1 MIHRTLASTRPRFAV
16 WYAFVFVASTAG
28 LAMAQAPYVDAQG
41 RSWRQLPDSVGRT
54 WDSFA
59 AVCPTDGVTP
69 CTGSTSGLDLTG
81 YVWATQTQTLELF
94 SEFLPEVAD
103 ELALGGAAYT
113 LPALGFF
120 GSFKPT
126 WEFYTTFGGYNYLSG
141 WTATNSG
148 GFAIVPEASA
158 QYPVFNGSFSLL
170 TEIATSSA
178 SFYRG
183 AWLFLPA
190 PGPFENL
197 GGSLPGSW
205 GAPGLKGT
213 STLAPGSTTT
223 LDIAHGNPNSIALL
237 AIGASAV
244 NLPLYGGV
252 FVPSPDLLISGLP
265 IDANGALS
273 LAAPW
278 PSNVPSGVSLYF
290 QAWMPDV
297 EGPLGFAATN
307 ALRLV
312 TP

>member
-1 MIHRTLASTRPRFAV
+1 MTRRTSLSLVPRSVASCSFALLASLADLAV
-16 WYAFVFVASTAG
+16 
-28 LAMAQAPYVDAQG
+28 AQAPYVDAQG
-41 RSWRQLPDSVGRT
+41 RTWRQLPGTTGRT
-54 WDSFA
+54 WNSFA

-69 CTGSTSGLDLTG
+69 CSGLSGGLDLTG
-81 YVWATQTQTLELF
+81 YVWATQTQVLEMF
-94 SEFLPEVAD
+94 SEFLPEIAD

-126 WEFYTTFGGYNYLSG
+126 YEFYTTFGGYNYLSG
-141 WTATNSG
+141 WTATTAG
-148 GFAIVPEASA
+148 GLAIVPEASA
-158 QYPVFNGSFSLL
+158 QYPVFYGGFSLL
-170 TEIATSSA
+170 TQIAVTDT

-183 AWLFLPA
+183 AWLFHPA

-205 GAPGLKGT
+205 GAPGLKGAG
-213 STLAPGSTTT
+213 TLAPGSTTT
-223 LDIAHGNPNSIALL
+223 LTVKNGNPNGIALL
-237 AIGASAV
+237 AIGAGAV

-252 FVPSPDLLISGLP
+252 FVPSPDLLIAGLP

-273 LAAPW
+273 LSAPW
-278 PSNVPSGVSLYF
+278 PNDVPSGVSLYF
-290 QAWMPDV
+290 QVWMPDG
-297 EGPLGFAATN
+297 EGPFGYSATN